1 MINSDVFRDI
11 SYGMYIVG
19 TLDGEREVG
28 CIVNSIMQI
37 TSQNPTIAISINHDN
52 YTNKCIE
59 ETKMF
64 SVSILPEVV
73 DRNLI
78 SIFGFSSS
86 KDNNKWENTEY
97 IKVNNMPVLK
107 ASCGYMICEVVDKLE
122 TDTHTV
128 FLGKVIQADK
138 LLNDTAMTYTID
150 SFEFETG
157 TTQIVF
163 KGDVI
168 NDVRHEG
175 KQFVLAV
182 QLKKDS
188 VIVDNIPAGLAI
200 NIMGFGSV
208 SPIESI
214 YVEDGNTVHQQGMI
228 TAYFN
233 LSECLANLDADNM
246 TFNITIPDGYGLH
259 AVQLLEAE
267 NVNKPAMS
275 EVRETIVK

>member
-1 MINSDVFRDI
+1 MINADVFRDI

-37 TSQNPTIAISINHDN
+37 TPQNPTIAISINHDN

-86 KDNNKWENTEY
+86 KDNNKWESTEY

-107 ASCGYMICEVVDKLE
+107 VSCGYMICEVVDKLE

-138 LLNDTAMTYTID
+138 LLNDVPMTYSYYHTVI
-150 SFEFETG
+150 
-157 TTQIVF
+157 
-163 KGDVI
+163 KG
-168 NDVRHEG
+168 
-175 KQFVLAV
+175 K
-182 QLKKDS
+182 
-188 VIVDNIPAGLAI
+188 
-200 NIMGFGSV
+200 
-208 SPIESI
+208 SPKTAPS
-214 YVEDGNTVHQQGMI
+214 YVE
-228 TAYFN
+228 
-233 LSECLANLDADNM
+233 EK
-246 TFNITIPDGYGLH
+246 
-259 AVQLLEAE
+259 EAE
-267 NVNKPAMS
+267 SKYVCDVCGYVYDGDIPFEELPDDYKCPICGVGK
-275 EVRETIVK
+275 EHFKKQ